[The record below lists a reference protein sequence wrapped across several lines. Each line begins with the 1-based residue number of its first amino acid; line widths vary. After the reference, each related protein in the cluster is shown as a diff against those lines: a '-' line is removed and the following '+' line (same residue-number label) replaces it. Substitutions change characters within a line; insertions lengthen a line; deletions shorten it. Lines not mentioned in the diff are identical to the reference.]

1 MDLPFFQIIYPDTT
15 KYINGLLYRSC
26 IELFSMVMENSLYK
40 TPSDCQI
47 LIVDD
52 EELTCNM
59 LRDSLE
65 TAYKVWTC
73 DTGKKAFELM
83 DEVDFDLIVTDLKL
97 PDISGLEVLSYAKG
111 KDEFTEVIVVTG
123 YASVDS
129 ATLAINLGVY
139 SYLEKPLSIT
149 DFLIQVQ
156 KAIASRL
163 FHLKSIRL
171 MHRFDDIAP
180 DEKDHLNDITSL
192 YYFTRKLML
201 SLEIPEIMRI
211 TLEEVNN
218 KIGSVLSVI
227 SVNLLGFNEIY
238 AMPSTGSVTPTDLEN
253 IFKDLDFKSIS
264 FNQKNDSDNVLKSSI
279 TYKGKIGKT
288 PPLTS
293 LRYENIPLVVTDHV
307 IGSLIVFFEKDVI
320 NNSGHT
326 QFLYVFTSMVSS
338 IIEHGYSALQARQQ
352 AKTDSL
358 TGIANHRMFQESLER
373 EISRA
378 NRKKTTFGLILI
390 DIDNFKKVNDTWGHL
405 VGDAVIIDLTRRV
418 GNIIRVQDTLARYGG
433 EEFGIIL
440 PETDLHGTE
449 ILANRVLHEVSC
461 RPLLFSQQELFYT
474 VSLGVAIYDNGTP
487 LQKDQLIS
495 IADDALYAS
504 KRHGKNQVSI
514 GAVTV

>member
-1 MDLPFFQIIYPDTT
+1 
-15 KYINGLLYRSC
+15 
-26 IELFSMVMENSLYK
+26 MENSLYK
-40 TPSDCQI
+40 KPTDCQI

-52 EELTCNM
+52 EELTCDM

-65 TAYKVWTC
+65 PAYKVWTC
-73 DTGKKAFELM
+73 HDGANAFKLM
-83 DEVDFDLIVTDLKL
+83 EEIDFDLVITDLKL
-97 PDISGLEVLSYAKG
+97 PDVSGLDVLSYAKG
-111 KDEFTEVIVVTG
+111 KDEFTEVIVITG

-139 SYLEKPLSIT
+139 SYLEKPLSIA

-180 DEKDHLNDITSL
+180 DEKDHFNDITSL

-211 TLEEVNN
+211 TLEEVNS
-218 KIGSVLSVI
+218 KIGAVLSVI
-227 SVNLLGFNEIY
+227 NVNLLGYKEMY
-238 AMPSTGSVTPTDLEN
+238 AMPCTGSISSADLEN
-253 IFKDLDFKSIS
+253 IFKDIDVKSLL
-264 FNQKNDSDNVLKSSI
+264 FTKKNDIETALKSSI

-288 PPLTS
+288 PNLDS
-293 LRYENIPLVVTDHV
+293 LHYESIPLVVTDHI
-307 IGSLIVFFEKDVI
+307 IGSLTVFFDKDSVQT
-320 NNSGHT
+320 SDHT

-338 IIEHGYSALQARQQ
+338 IIEHGFSALQARQQ

-378 NRKKTTFGLILI
+378 NRKKGIFGLILI
-390 DIDNFKKVNDTWGHL
+390 DIDNFKKINDTWGHL
-405 VGDAVIIDLTRRV
+405 VGDAVIIDLTKRV
-418 GNIIRVQDTLARYGG
+418 SNIIRVQDTLARYGG

-440 PETDLHGTE
+440 PDTDIHGTE

-461 RPLLFSQQELFYT
+461 KPLVFSQQELSYS
-474 VSLGVAIYDNGTP
+474 VSIGIGIYDSNTP
-487 LQKDQLIS
+487 LRKDQLIS

-504 KRHGKNQVSI
+504 KRNGKNQVSI

>member
-1 MDLPFFQIIYPDTT
+1 
-15 KYINGLLYRSC
+15 
-26 IELFSMVMENSLYK
+26 MENSLYK

-52 EELTCNM
+52 EELTCDM

-65 TAYKVWTC
+65 PAYKVWTC
-73 DTGKKAFELM
+73 NNGTKAFQLM
-83 DEVDFDLIVTDLKL
+83 NEINFDLVVTDLKL
-97 PDISGLEVLSYAKG
+97 PDVSGLDVLSYAKG
-111 KDEFTEVIVVTG
+111 KDEFTEVIVITG

-139 SYLEKPLSIT
+139 SYLEKPLSIM

-156 KAIASRL
+156 KAIASRM

-180 DEKDHLNDITSL
+180 DDKDHLNDITSL

-211 TLEEVNN
+211 TLDEVNL
-218 KIGSVLSVI
+218 KIGAVLSVI
-227 SVNLLGFNEIY
+227 NVNLLGYREMF
-238 AMPSTGSVTPTDLEN
+238 AMPRTGSISQADLE
-253 IFKDLDFKSIS
+253 KVFKSPDFVPGAFTS
-264 FNQKNDSDNVLKSSI
+264 QSDFTMALKSS
-279 TYKGKIGKT
+279 TAYKGKIG
-288 PPLTS
+288 PAPDLSS
-293 LRYENIPLVVTDHV
+293 LQHESIPLVVTDHV
-307 IGSLIVFFEKDVI
+307 IGSLTVFFEKAPDT
-320 NNSGHT
+320 SSDHS

-358 TGIANHRMFQESLER
+358 TGIANHRMFQESLDR

-378 NRKKTTFGLILI
+378 NRKKGIFGLILI
-390 DIDNFKKVNDTWGHL
+390 DIDNFKKINDTWGHL
-405 VGDAVIIDLTRRV
+405 FGDAVIIDLTRRV
-418 GNIIRVQDTLARYGG
+418 GTIIRVQDTLARYGG

-449 ILANRVLHEVSC
+449 ILAQRVLHEVAC
-461 RPLLFSQQELFYT
+461 RPLSFSQQELSYT
-474 VSLGVAIYDNGTP
+474 VSIGVAIYNSSHP
-487 LQKDQLIS
+487 MQKNQLIT
-495 IADDALYAS
+495 IADEALYAS
-504 KRHGKNQVSI
+504 KRNGKNQVSI
-514 GAVTV
+514 GAAAK

>member
-1 MDLPFFQIIYPDTT
+1 
-15 KYINGLLYRSC
+15 
-26 IELFSMVMENSLYK
+26 MENSLYK
-40 TPSDCQI
+40 KPSDCQI

-52 EELTCNM
+52 EELTCDL

-65 TAYKVWTC
+65 PAYKVWTC
-73 DTGKKAFELM
+73 NNGTKAFQLM
-83 DEVDFDLIVTDLKL
+83 DEIDFDLVVTDLKL
-97 PDISGLEVLSYAKG
+97 PDVSGIDVLSHAKG
-111 KDEFTEVIVVTG
+111 KDEFTEVIVITG

-156 KAIASRL
+156 KAIASRM

-180 DEKDHLNDITSL
+180 DDKDHLSDITSL

-211 TLEEVNN
+211 TLEEVNL
-218 KIGSVLSVI
+218 KINAVLSVI
-227 SVNLLGFNEIY
+227 NVNILGFREMF
-238 AMPSTGSVTPTDLEN
+238 AMPRTGSISQTDLESV
-253 IFKDLDFKSIS
+253 FQSLDVLSGGFVDKKDFTAA
-264 FNQKNDSDNVLKSSI
+264 LKSSI
-279 TYKGKIGKT
+279 IYKGKNGSA
-288 PPLTS
+288 PDLVS
-293 LRYENIPLVVTDHV
+293 LHTQSIPLVVTDHV
-307 IGSLIVFFEKDVI
+307 IGSLTVFFEKAPDTAS
-320 NNSGHT
+320 NHT

-358 TGIANHRMFQESLER
+358 TGIANHRMFQESLDR

-378 NRKKTTFGLILI
+378 NRKKGFFGLILI

-405 VGDAVIIDLTRRV
+405 VGDAVIIDLTKRV
-418 GNIIRVQDTLARYGG
+418 GTIIRVQDTLARYGG

-449 ILANRVLHEVSC
+449 ILAQRVLHEVAC
-461 RPLLFSQQELFYT
+461 RPLQFSQQELSYT
-474 VSLGVAIYDNGTP
+474 VSIGVAIYDSSLP
-487 LQKDQLIS
+487 MQKNQLIS

-504 KRHGKNQVSI
+504 KRNGKNQVSI
-514 GAVTV
+514 GETVV

>member
-1 MDLPFFQIIYPDTT
+1 
-15 KYINGLLYRSC
+15 
-26 IELFSMVMENSLYK
+26 MENSLYK
-40 TPSDCQI
+40 TPTDCQI

-52 EELTCNM
+52 EELTCDM

-65 TAYKVWTC
+65 PAYKVWTC
-73 DTGKKAFELM
+73 NTGAKAFQLM
-83 DEVDFDLIVTDLKL
+83 DEINFDLVITDLKL

-111 KDEFTEVIVVTG
+111 KDEFTEVIVITG

-211 TLEEVNN
+211 TLDEVNN
-218 KIGSVLSVI
+218 KIGAALSVI
-227 SVNLLGFNEIY
+227 SVNLLGFKEMY
-238 AMPSTGSVTPTDLEN
+238 AMPRTGNITSADLEN
-253 IFKDLDFKSIS
+253 VFKELNFLPLT
-264 FNQKNDSDNVLKSSI
+264 FTLKNDFENVLKSSI
-279 TYKGKIGKT
+279 TYKGKLGK
-288 PPLTS
+288 PPKLS
-293 LRYENIPLVVTDHV
+293 ALRHENIPLVVTDHV
-307 IGSLIVFFEKDVI
+307 IGSLIVFFEQDATNI
-320 NNSGHT
+320 NEHT

-338 IIEHGYSALQARQQ
+338 IVEHGYSALQARQQ

-378 NRKKTTFGLILI
+378 NRKKTMFGLILI
-390 DIDNFKKVNDTWGHL
+390 DIDNFKKINDTWGHL

-449 ILANRVLHEVSC
+449 ILARRVLHEVSC
-461 RPLLFSQQELFYT
+461 KPLSFSQQELSYS
-474 VSLGVAIYDNGTP
+474 VSIGVAIYDSGTP
-487 LQKDQLIS
+487 LHKNQLIS

-504 KRHGKNQVSI
+504 KRSGKNRVSI